1 MKTYVISGATGFIG
15 RALTELLLA
24 RGERVIA
31 LVHRGSKRLSG
42 LEERENFVPLPLDL
56 NEFAA
61 YVPTVHADV
70 FFHLAWAKTAVGGRD
85 DAKAQVAN
93 IAYTTDAVELAA
105 RFGCSVFV
113 GAGSQAEYGIATAPL
128 RGDSP
133 ADPQSGY
140 GIAKYAA
147 GKLSRLRAGQLG
159 LRHCWVRILS
169 VYGKGDGEG
178 TLISYLIRTLYA
190 GEVPELSPCEQ
201 IWDYLHVTDAARALA
216 AVADHGKD
224 GSVYPLGSGK
234 GHPLREYVECLRD
247 IVAPGAD
254 IRFGAKPYYPHQP
267 MLLTADIGELTRDT
281 GFVPSVSFAEG
292 IRQCCPESFSKT
304 ERNE

>member
-24 RGERVIA
+24 RGDRVIA
-31 LVHRGSKRLSG
+31 LVHPGSKRLSDLEKREG
-42 LEERENFVPLPLDL
+42 LVLLPLDL
-56 NEFAA
+56 DGFSTYA
-61 YVPTVHADV
+61 PTTHADV

-85 DAKAQVAN
+85 DAKTQAAN
-93 IAYTTDAVELAA
+93 ITYTADAVELAA
-105 RFGCSVFV
+105 RFGCSAFV

-128 RGDSP
+128 CGDSP
-133 ADPQSGY
+133 TDPQSGY

-169 VYGKGDGEG
+169 IYGKGDGEG
-178 TLISYLIRTLYA
+178 TLISYLIRTLRA

-201 IWDYLHVTDAARALA
+201 IWDYLHVDDAARALA
-216 AVADHGKD
+216 AIADHGKD
-224 GSVYPLGSGK
+224 GAVYPLGSGR
-234 GHPLREYVECLRD
+234 GRPLREYVECLRD

-267 MLLTADIGELTRDT
+267 MLLTANIEDLTRDT
-281 GFVPSVSFAEG
+281 GFVPGVSFADG
-292 IRQCCPESFSKT
+292 IRQCCTEYLSKT